1 MIFIQISFLLRCF
14 QQNTTVVLDVQ
25 TREAV
30 LKAWP
35 REDVTKETELCEK
48 LKGYAFELS
57 IETGAYEYSLQTP
70 LIFDPNKIISIKLP
84 CAEVALDTGVC
95 ASAFQAKSAIYTM
108 NFKEIDQNVIEVVY
122 NLRRLDFNR
131 KACFINQRIEV
142 GKQIE
147 VRPGVVQDVFKFIGN
162 AQNCKYPVSLSAT
175 ITQGNVQD
183 QKATIS
189 FFGYPNYNF
198 SGSSYSF
205 APDVLDEGI
214 SNAFQ
219 CSDTSTNVRRDWCS
233 QMVQALSTQSYT
245 YFQINVTFPGLIPN
259 RDGTITREINYTM
272 IIESNE
278 IRNVNLNYLDCFK
291 NQTVKLYRRNLR
303 LITNLNKS
311 MIQCAKLINQ
321 IIDFDYFATRIIFK
335 QYSDF
340 RTGEVHQIDFKS
352 SIQVLNATNELLPCI
367 RSSNETQCYEI
378 LAKRQQLLNYYT
390 VVQKIFYKND
400 QIINILPLQ
409 VTCEVSV
416 FSNMSYYLYD
426 NQVCATFNQSGPID
440 VPTGTAH
447 FTFSFGDDGIN
458 ANNQLNIT
466 TMATFPNKLHKYCA
480 DYNFT
485 QQQLAYYKNEDQR
498 GKVSGQL
505 SIDSLLLQIPVIF
518 DMGRP
523 TEVFNVKYI
532 IIVTFVLVAV
542 ITWLGLITN
551 CFVNSE

>member
-35 REDVTKETELCEK
+35 RDDVTKETELCEK

-57 IETGAYEYSLQTP
+57 IETGAYSYSLQTQ
-70 LIFDPNKIISIKLP
+70 LIFDPNKVINIKLP
-84 CAEVALDTGVC
+84 CGEVALGTGVC

-131 KACFINQRIEV
+131 KACFTNQRIEV

-147 VRPGVVQDVFKFIGN
+147 VRPGVIFDVFQFIGN
-162 AQNCKYPVSLSAT
+162 AQNCKYPVDSAAT

-183 QKATIS
+183 QRANIS

-198 SGSSYSF
+198 QGSIYSL

-219 CSDTSTNVRRDWCS
+219 CSDASTNVRMEWCS

-259 RDGTITREINYTM
+259 RDGTMTREINYT
-272 IIESNE
+272 IIVESNE
-278 IRNVNLNYLDCFK
+278 VRNMNLDSLDCFK
-291 NQTVKLYRRNLR
+291 NQTISIYGRNLR
-303 LITNLNKS
+303 LTNDLNQS
-311 MIQCAKLINQ
+311 MVNCAKPINQ
-321 IIDFDYFATRIIFK
+321 IIDFDYFATRIIF
-335 QYSDF
+335 QQHSDF
-340 RTGEVHQIDFKS
+340 RTGEVHQIDYKS
-352 SIQVLNATNELLPCI
+352 PVQVLNTTSELLPCI

-378 LAKRQQLLNYYT
+378 LTKRQQLINYNI
-390 VVQKIFYKND
+390 VLQKIFYKND
-400 QIINILPLQ
+400 KIINIIPLQ

-416 FSNMSYYLYD
+416 FLNMSYYLYD

-458 ANNQLNIT
+458 ANNLLNIT
-466 TMATFPNKLHKYCA
+466 SMATFPNKLHKYCA

-505 SIDSLLLQIPVIF
+505 SIDSIILQIPVIF

-542 ITWLGLITN
+542 ITWLGLISN
-551 CFVNSE
+551 CFINSD